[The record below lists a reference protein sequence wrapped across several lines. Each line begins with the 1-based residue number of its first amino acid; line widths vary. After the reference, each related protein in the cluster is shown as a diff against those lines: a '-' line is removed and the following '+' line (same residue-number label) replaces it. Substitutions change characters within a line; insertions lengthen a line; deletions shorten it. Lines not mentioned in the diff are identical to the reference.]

1 MADKKKPAAPKAG
14 ATAKASAAKGAA
26 AAAKKAPSTP
36 RTASEERLATFMS
49 EEAEDNQT
57 LRRAMAVAVAFHIA
71 LLAITFP
78 SMTSST
84 TKEAEKPKV
93 YVVQQVRFK
102 PPPPKEEQKIP
113 KPKAKKVPI
122 PDPTPDE
129 PEPIRIEEPE
139 EFDLPDIDDLVIG
152 IPDAPPEPEPDGP
165 IYVTGDVKKPEKL
178 TSPPPQYTEIA
189 RKARIQGVVI
199 LQSIIDEQG
208 NVTEVS
214 ILKGLPMGLAEA
226 AMGAVR
232 QWKFKPATLNGKPVA
247 VYFNLTVN
255 FQLQ

>member
-1 MADKKKPAAPKAG
+1 MADKKKSGTGG
-14 ATAKASAAKGAA
+14 AKGTAAKGASG
-26 AAAKKAPSTP
+26 KTEP
-36 RTASEERLATFMS
+36 RSRSASEERLATFMD
-49 EEAEDNQT
+49 EEAEDNRT
-57 LRRAMAVAVAFHIA
+57 LRRALVFAVVFHLA
-71 LLAITFP
+71 LLAVTFP
-78 SMTSST
+78 SMKSLS

-102 PPPPKEEQKIP
+102 PPPPQEEQKIP
-113 KPKAKKVPI
+113 KPKAKKIPI

-129 PEPIRIEEPE
+129 PEPIRLEEPE
-139 EFDLPDIDDLVIG
+139 EFDIPDIDDLVIG

-165 IYVTGDVKKPEKL
+165 IYVTGEVKKPEKL
-178 TSPPPQYTEIA
+178 SSPPPQYTEIA

-214 ILKGLPMGLAEA
+214 ILKGLPMGLSES